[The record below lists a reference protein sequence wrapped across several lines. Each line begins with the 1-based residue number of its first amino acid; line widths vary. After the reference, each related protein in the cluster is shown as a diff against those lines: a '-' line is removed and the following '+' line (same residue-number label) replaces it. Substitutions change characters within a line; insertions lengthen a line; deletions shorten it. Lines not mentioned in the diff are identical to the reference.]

1 MHFNALEISAVALSA
16 ATTDTPRRDL
26 YASIHKALRAAM
38 TDALLTLGRCD
49 TPDPV
54 EVSAMAHT
62 LRELLHF
69 CEQHVLQKTA
79 SCTPPCTP
87 ARQG

>member
-54 EVSAMAHT
+54 EVSSMADT